1 MLTQVADGVLIHE
14 SEFCQSNAVV
24 VHGRA
29 GVLLV
34 DPGVLGHEMATLADD
49 LSELGQPV
57 VAGFSTHPHWDH
69 LLWHA
74 RLGAAPRYGTAR
86 CAATVR
92 DRLPDASAK
101 ARVAEHLIPPD
112 ISGQVP
118 LDLLG
123 DITGLP
129 AETAQ
134 IPWDGPQ
141 VRIIEH
147 QAHALGHAALL
158 IEERGV
164 LVAGDMLS
172 DVLIPMLDLNGTA
185 DPIEDYL
192 VALRLLDGVAGD
204 VDVLVPGHGSTGGAD
219 QVQARIDQD
228 RAYVHALREAHVP
241 SDPRVGP
248 SARSGWEWVSDV
260 HAGQLQGL
268 AQRSERNGTPG

>member
-1 MLTQVADGVLIHE
+1 MLKQVAEGVLIHQ

-29 GVLLV
+29 GVLLI
-34 DPGVLGHEMATLADD
+34 DAGVLGDEMAAVADD
-49 LSELGQPV
+49 LRELGQPV

-69 LLWHA
+69 LLWHPS
-74 RLGAAPRYGTAR
+74 LGAAPRYGTAR

-92 DRLPDASAK
+92 DRLPDARAK
-101 ARVAEHLIPPD
+101 ARVAEMMIPPD
-112 ISGQVP
+112 IVEQVP

-123 DITGLP
+123 LITGLP
-129 AETAQ
+129 AEMAQ

-147 QAHALGHAALL
+147 QAHAPGHAALL

-164 LVAGDMLS
+164 LLAGDMLS
-172 DVLIPMLDLNGTA
+172 DVLIPMLDLNDTA

-192 VALRLLDGVAGD
+192 AALRLLEGAAGD
-204 VDVLVPGHGSTGGAD
+204 VDVLVPGHGSIGGAD
-219 QVQARIDQD
+219 QVRARIAQD
-228 RAYVHALREAHVP
+228 RAYVHALRDAHVL

-248 SARSGWEWVSDV
+248 SAKDGWDWVAGV
-260 HAGQLQGL
+260 HAGQLQPL
-268 AQRSERNGTPG
+268 AQRSERDGTPG

>member
-1 MLTQVADGVLIHE
+1 VLRQVAAGVLIHE

-29 GVLLV
+29 GVLLI
-34 DPGVLGHEMATLADD
+34 DPGVLGDEMAALADD
-49 LSELGQPV
+49 LRELGQPV

-74 RLGAAPRYGTAR
+74 GLGAAPRYGTAR

-92 DRLPDASAK
+92 DRLSDPGAK
-101 ARVAEHLIPPD
+101 ARIAAELIPPD
-112 ISGQVP
+112 IAGQVP
-118 LDLLG
+118 LDRLG
-123 DITGLP
+123 LITGLP

-134 IPWDGPQ
+134 IPWDGPR

-147 QAHALGHAALL
+147 QAHAPGHAALL

-192 VALRLLDGVAGD
+192 AALRLLEGAAGD

-219 QVQARIDQD
+219 QVHARIDQD
-228 RAYVHALREAHVP
+228 RAYVHALRDAQVP

-248 SARSGWEWVSDV
+248 SAAHGWEWVGGV
-260 HAGQLQGL
+260 HQGQLRRL
-268 AQRSERNGTPG
+268 ARRSERDGTPG

>member
-1 MLTQVADGVLIHE
+1 M
-14 SEFCQSNAVV
+14 QSNAVV
-24 VHGRA
+24 VQGQA
-29 GVLLV
+29 GVLLI
-34 DPGVLGHEMATLADD
+34 DPGILGYEMVALADD
-49 LSELGQPV
+49 LRELGQPV

-86 CAATVR
+86 CATTVR
-92 DRLPDASAK
+92 DRLSDPRAK
-101 ARVAEHLIPPD
+101 ARIAAELIPPD
-112 ISGQVP
+112 IAGQVP

-123 DITGLP
+123 LITGLP

-147 QAHALGHAALL
+147 QAHAPGHAALL

-172 DVLIPMLDLNGTA
+172 DVLIPMLDLMNAA

-192 VALRLLDGVAGD
+192 AALRL
-204 VDVLVPGHGSTGGAD
+204 P
-219 QVQARIDQD
+219 
-228 RAYVHALREAHVP
+228 
-241 SDPRVGP
+241 
-248 SARSGWEWVSDV
+248 
-260 HAGQLQGL
+260 
-268 AQRSERNGTPG
+268 